1 MEEIDYIAISLS
13 DNLIGSRLASFMI
26 DNNRFNNDY
35 FQIEIL
41 KSTLMFNNPG
51 IIENTHIFFT
61 KKNGDKKYIEF
72 LILNENPIL
81 ELDEINNESEN
92 DTSYFILIIKE
103 DLKSNELEKIEKN
116 INNKFE
122 TKFNNK
128 SFKLLN
134 GRFCV
139 LFYSQCQ
146 SFVLESKKSNK
157 RKKVSLPR
165 GSYLK
170 TLKDIKHWLEDYGE
184 ITFSELMIEF
194 ESRIEKEL
202 KNLNDSE
209 IDIEEE
215 LKIFR
220 QVYGTGAKRSQIL
233 LHTVNE
239 KNRVHFRSN
248 ITPEYDTF
256 YYLDTNDIETNIN
269 NRIISAFNPQDNKQ
283 KEIEVY
289 YEKGKQPIKV
299 KDFKDRYL
307 M

>member
-1 MEEIDYIAISLS
+1 MLEIEFIALNLANNLS
-13 DNLIGSRLASFMI
+13 SSRLASFMI
-26 DNNRFNNDY
+26 ENKRFNENY
-35 FQIEIL
+35 VQTEIL
-41 KSTLMFNNPG
+41 NSTLIFNDAG
-51 IIENTHIFFT
+51 LIENTHVFFT
-61 KKNGDKKYIEF
+61 DSNGNKKHIEF
-72 LILNENPIL
+72 VVLDKNPLIELENV
-81 ELDEINNESEN
+81 NNEFGG
-92 DTSYFILIIKE
+92 DTSYFILFIKE
-103 DLKSNELEKIEKN
+103 NFNSTELEKLEKN
-116 INNKFE
+116 LNRKFE

-184 ITFSELMIEF
+184 ITFSDLMEEF

-209 IDIEEE
+209 IDIKEE

-220 QVYGTGAKRSQIL
+220 QDYGTGAKRSQIL

-248 ITPEYDTF
+248 ITSEYDTF

-269 NRIISAFNPQDNKQ
+269 NRKISAFNPHDNKQ
-283 KEIEVY
+283 SEIEVY
-289 YEKGKQPIKV
+289 YEKGKEPIKV
-299 KDFKDRYL
+299 KDFKDRY
-307 M
+307 

>member
-128 SFKLLN
+128 SFNFLN

-139 LFYSQCQ
+139 LFYSHC
-146 SFVLESKKSNK
+146 ESIIPVTKKSNK

-170 TLKDIKHWLEDYGE
+170 IIKDIKNWLETNGQV
-184 ITFSELMIEF
+184 TFLELMEKF
-194 ESRIEKEL
+194 ELEVKNEL
-202 KNLNDSE
+202 LNLKDPS

-215 LKIFR
+215 LKTFR
-220 QVYGTGAKRSQIL
+220 QEYGTGAKRSQIL

-239 KNRVHFRSN
+239 KNRIHFRSN
-248 ITPEYDTF
+248 ISSEYDTF
-256 YYLDTNDIETNIN
+256 YYVNNDDNETNIN
-269 NRIISAFNPQDNKQ
+269 NRKISAFNPLDNKLS
-283 KEIEVY
+283 EIEVY
-289 YEKGKQPIKV
+289 YEKGKAPIKV
-299 KDFKDRYL
+299 KDFNDRYF